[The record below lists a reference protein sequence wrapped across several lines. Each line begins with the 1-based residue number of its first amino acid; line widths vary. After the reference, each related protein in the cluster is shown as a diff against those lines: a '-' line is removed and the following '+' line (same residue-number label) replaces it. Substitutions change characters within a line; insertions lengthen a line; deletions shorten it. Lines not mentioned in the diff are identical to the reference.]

1 MKPIPK
7 QILIHSAELM
17 TVAQDNWQNETTEVV
32 ADLKHIRIED
42 AKTRTSDKDNRQN
55 ALSAVLFFDCH
66 NSRPRG
72 TVFAVDQRIR
82 FGTDL
87 YRIGKIRTIYDNRTV
102 HHYELELE

>member
-17 TVAQDNWQNETTEVV
+17 SITQDKWQNETTEVV
-32 ADLKHIRIED
+32 AELKHIRIED

-82 FGTDL
+82 SGTTL
-87 YRIGKIRTIYDNRTV
+87 YRIKQIRTIYDNRAA